1 MQRESSVHR
10 PYIPMSS
17 PDITAADIEAVTQV
31 LQTPYLSIG
40 PRIDDFEEHFA
51 SYIRTHH
58 AVGVP
63 SGTVGFYPAIVSLHF
78 ISSGV

>member
-1 MQRESSVHR
+1 
-10 PYIPMSS
+10 MSS
-17 PDITAADIEAVTQV
+17 PDLTAAEIKAVHQV

-40 PRIDDFEEHFA
+40 PRIAEFEEHFA
-51 SYIRTHH
+51 FYIRTHY

-78 ISSGV
+78 VSSGV